1 MSFSQGYMVI
11 DGEPGRKLN
20 VPKAAND
27 NFKPDD
33 HEPPPAVPGPAPRG
47 LWP

>member
-1 MSFSQGYMVI
+1 MTQN
-11 DGEPGRKLN
+11 LN
-20 VPKAAND
+20 SMITNPTVNGNGIPTPAND

-33 HEPPPAVPGPAPRG
+33 HEPPPAVPGRAHRG